1 MFIVEEKMQSIATLY
16 KDVSNR
22 LSLKWCAGQDGA
34 FRILTHSRA
43 ASADLVGHL
52 NLIHSVRIQII
63 GKAELAYFDWLTS
76 DKQLIFLNDF
86 LTYGEPAAMMVGD
99 GLEPPDFLVDWCN
112 EHSIPLFSS
121 IENSAEIIDY
131 LRVYFNRL
139 FAEQCTRH
147 GVMMDVLGVG
157 VLICGDSGLGKS
169 ELALE
174 LISRGH
180 GLVADDAV
188 ELSRIAPDYIE
199 GRCPDLLQ
207 NLLEVRGIGLLDI
220 KMIFG
225 ETAVRRKIKLR
236 LIVQL
241 IKRSEMEAQYERLP
255 SDNLIEEVLGV
266 AVCKVVLPVAAGRNL
281 AVLLEA
287 AVRNTVLQL
296 RGINTLQDFMER
308 QRLAMEAQSLNTSFN
323 SGQANI

>member
-1 MFIVEEKMQSIATLY
+1 MQSIATLY
-16 KDVSNR
+16 NDVSER
-22 LSLKWCAGQDGA
+22 LELNWQAGQDGA
-34 FRILTHSRA
+34 FRILAKSRA

-52 NLIHSVRIQII
+52 NLIHSSRIQVI
-63 GKAELAYFDWLTS
+63 GKAEHTYFDWLTE
-76 DKQLIFLNDF
+76 DKRIEYLNDF
-86 LTYGEPAAMMVGD
+86 LTYGEPPAIIIGD
-99 GLEPPDFLVDWCN
+99 GLTPHVFLVTWCD
-112 EHSIPLFSS
+112 EHAIPLFSS
-121 IENSAEIIDY
+121 PESSADLIDY

-139 FAEQCTRH
+139 FAEQTTRH
-147 GVMMDVLGVG
+147 GVLMDVLGVG
-157 VLICGDSGLGKS
+157 VLICGESGLGKS

-188 ELSRIAPDYIE
+188 ELLRTAPDYIE
-199 GRCPDLLQ
+199 GRCPTLLQ

-241 IKRSEMEAQYERLP
+241 IRRSEMETQYERLP
-255 SDNLIEEVLGV
+255 SQSLSEEILDVDIR
-266 AVCKVVLPVAAGRNL
+266 KVVLPVAAGRNL

-296 RGINTLQDFMER
+296 RGIDTLKDFMER
-308 QRLAMEAQSLNTSFN
+308 QRMAIENQSTQQTSPM
-323 SGQANI
+323 SGQASI

>member
-1 MFIVEEKMQSIATLY
+1 
-16 KDVSNR
+16 
-22 LSLKWCAGQDGA
+22 
-34 FRILTHSRA
+34 
-43 ASADLVGHL
+43 
-52 NLIHSVRIQII
+52 LIHSTRIQII
-63 GKAELAYFDWLTS
+63 GKAESEYFDWLND
-76 DKQLIFLNDF
+76 DKRIEYLNDF
-86 LTYGEPAAMMVGD
+86 LTYGEPPAMVVGD
-99 GLEPPDFLVDWCN
+99 GLEPDDFLIQWCN
-112 EHSIPLFSS
+112 DNAIPLFSS
-121 IENSAEIIDY
+121 PESSANLIDY

-157 VLICGDSGLGKS
+157 VLICGESGLGKS

-188 ELSRIAPDYIE
+188 ELSRTAPDYIE
-199 GRCPDLLQ
+199 GRCPEILQ

-241 IKRSEMEAQYERLP
+241 IRRSEMDAQYERLP
-255 SDNLIEEVLGV
+255 SQMLTEEVLDV
-266 AVCKVVLPVAAGRNL
+266 DIRKVVLPVAAGRNL

-287 AVRNTVLQL
+287 AGRNTVLQL
-296 RGINTLQDFMER
+296 RGIDTLQDFMAR
-308 QRLAMEAQSLNTSFN
+308 QRLAMEQSNGLHESMNDQS
-323 SGQANI
+323 NI